1 MVNLPRQS
9 MFNQVGAFPPARQP
23 QIPVSAVVATV
34 LGNGLEFYDFTTYAF
49 FAVMIGRA
57 FFPSHD
63 PFISLLLSVA
73 AFGVGFISRPLGGIV
88 IGAYADR
95 AGRRPAMMLSIGLMA
110 VGMVLLAAT
119 PSFAAIGIAAPILV
133 VAARLIQGFAL
144 GGEVGPSTAYLLEAA
159 PSGKRGQY
167 GAWQTASQG
176 AAMALA
182 GSFGV
187 ALSFALDD
195 AAIQAWGW
203 RIPFI
208 IGVAIIPVGLIMRS
222 RLQET
227 VDAEASTIHP
237 SAGHLFSAL
246 LKNHRRPLVIALML
260 ITSGTIATY
269 IGSYMTTYA
278 LTLHMATGASISAT
292 AVTGACVLLFSLI
305 YGWLSDRVGRKPVYL
320 VSKLALTA
328 VAYPAFVEI
337 NRHHT
342 LATLLLVAGLIG
354 ALNGLGAV
362 ALVVITECLP
372 KSVRSAG
379 LSTVYALAV
388 TVFGGTTQFVVVWL
402 IHATGD
408 PLSPAWYLM
417 ASTAIGIV
425 AILMV
430 AETKDASLAD

>member
-1 MVNLPRQS
+1 MAEIPAFRVTEARAAQS
-9 MFNQVGAFPPARQP
+9 PPP
-23 QIPVSAVVATV
+23 IPTSAVVATV
-34 LGNGLEFYDFTTYAF
+34 LGNALEFYDFTTYAF

-88 IGAYADR
+88 IGAHADR
-95 AGRRPAMMLSIGLMA
+95 SGRKPAMMLSIGLMA

-119 PSFAAIGIAAPILV
+119 PSYAAIGIAAPILV
-133 VAARLIQGFAL
+133 VVARLVQGFAL

-159 PSGKRGQY
+159 PAGKRGQY
-167 GAWQTASQG
+167 GVWQIASQG

-182 GSFGV
+182 GLFGV

-195 AAIQAWGW
+195 AAIQSWGW

-208 IGVAIIPVGLIMRS
+208 IGVSIVPVGLIMRR

-227 VDAEASTIHP
+227 VDPDASTIHP
-237 SAGHLFSAL
+237 STGHVFSAL
-246 LKNHRRPLVIALML
+246 LKSHLRPLVIALML

-269 IGSYMTTYA
+269 IGAYMTTYA
-278 LTLHMATGASISAT
+278 LSTLHMATGASMSAT
-292 AVTGACVLLFSLI
+292 AVTGACVLVFSVVG
-305 YGWLSDRVGRKPVYL
+305 GWLSDCVGRKPVYL
-320 VSKLALTA
+320 LSKLALTA
-328 VAYPAFVEI
+328 VAYPAFGAI

-342 LATLLLVAGLIG
+342 LAALLLMAGLMG
-354 ALNGLGAV
+354 ALNALGSV
-362 ALVVITECLP
+362 ALVVITECFP

-388 TVFGGTTQFVVVWL
+388 TVFGGTTQFVVTWL

-408 PLSPAWYLM
+408 PLAPAWYLI
-417 ASTAIGIV
+417 ASSAIGIA
-425 AILMV
+425 AILMI
-430 AETKDASLAD
+430 AETKDVALAD